1 MQFTSE
7 PQPDRRAATSGKRGP
22 DCQRLSERLFT
33 IGHSNHSI
41 ERFLELLRQAEVTAV
56 ADVRSSPFSQR
67 YPQFNQPAL
76 EQELE
81 KSGIR
86 YLFLGDELGGRP
98 RDPAVYDDEGRVDY
112 GRVRCTSW
120 FRNGLDRL
128 LMELDQQPVAMMC
141 AEEDPLDCHR
151 ALMVCAELVE
161 QGIRP
166 RHVRG
171 AGWIDTTEEL
181 EDRLLD
187 ITGEGGGMI
196 GGLFDATISP
206 EERADMLA
214 KAYKAQARRKAFR
227 LPPGQGFAAID
238 SFQEYAT
245 E

>member
-1 MQFTSE
+1 MQFTGE
-7 PQPDRRAATSGKRGP
+7 PQPDRRAATSGKSTP

-41 ERFLELLRQAEVTAV
+41 EQFLELLRRVEVTAV

-67 YPQFNQPAL
+67 YPQFNQPQL
-76 EQELE
+76 RQELE
-81 KSGIR
+81 HAGIQ

-98 RDPAVYDDEGRVDY
+98 RDPAVYDGEGRVDY
-112 GRVRCTSW
+112 NRVRCTTW
-120 FRNGLDRL
+120 FRDGLDRL
-128 LMELDQQPVAMMC
+128 LIELEQQPIGMMC

-151 ALMVCAELVE
+151 ALMVCAELVD
-161 QGIRP
+161 QGVRP

-171 AGWIDTTEEL
+171 AGCIDTTEEL

-196 GGLFDATISP
+196 GGLFAGEISP

-238 SFQEYAT
+238 SFQEYAS

>member
-7 PQPDRRAATSGKRGP
+7 PQPDRRAAASGEQSP
-22 DCQRLSERLFT
+22 DCQRLSQRLFT

-76 EQELE
+76 KQGLEQ
-81 KSGIR
+81 SGIR

-98 RDPAVYDDEGRVDY
+98 RDAAVYDGEGRVDY
-112 GRVRCTSW
+112 WRVRCTSW

-187 ITGEGGGMI
+187 LTGEGGGMI
-196 GGLFDATISP
+196 GGLFDATIAP

-227 LPPGQGFAAID
+227 LPPGQGFAALD